1 MARMAI
7 AIAAIL
13 VVVLSAGFTTT
24 PLTSA
29 AQSSGRVTQQA
40 RSVMN
45 ATSPGLLFGGMVQP
59 ASTAQNGGTSED
71 GPPLVLLAYLGLV
84 IVGSALAIGSVRA
97 NGGRDL

>member
-29 AQSSGRVTQQA
+29 AQSSGRVAQQA

-45 ATSPGLLFGGMVQP
+45 P
-59 ASTAQNGGTSED
+59 
-71 GPPLVLLAYLGLV
+71 
-84 IVGSALAIGSVRA
+84 
-97 NGGRDL
+97 